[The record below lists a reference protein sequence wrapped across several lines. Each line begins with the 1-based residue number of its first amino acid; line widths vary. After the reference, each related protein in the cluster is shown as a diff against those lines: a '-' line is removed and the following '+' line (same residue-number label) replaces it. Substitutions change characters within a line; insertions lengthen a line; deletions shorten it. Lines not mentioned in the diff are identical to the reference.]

1 MGLLHMRII
10 HALCLMKVDAFPIND
25 QTVVSVAVVVV
36 VFLRYIIF
44 KNFTY
49 SFLQSILFMWYPPKD
64 SL

>member
-1 MGLLHMRII
+1 
-10 HALCLMKVDAFPIND
+10 MKVDAFPIND

-49 SFLQSILFMWYPPKD
+49 SFIQSILFMWYPPKD